1 MSSRIEDLE
10 PVTRE
15 LCERFLQEAALAGIN
30 LRVTH
35 TLRTLDEQLHLWAKG
50 RALRDGVWVVT
61 NPAAI
66 VTKARP
72 GASAHNY
79 GLAFDICF
87 AGAQPYPDESDPR
100 WLLLG
105 QIAERIGL
113 DWGGPLG
120 AGDKFTFD
128 RPHFQRR
135 DWKRYIPKEA
145 TAQA

>member
-10 PVTRE
+10 PVTRG
-15 LCERFLQEAALAGIN
+15 LCERFLADAASQGIN

-35 TLRTLDEQLHLWAKG
+35 TLRTMDEQLHLYAKG
-50 RALRDGVWVVT
+50 RELRDGVWKIVDIHQ
-61 NPAAI
+61 I

-72 GASAHNY
+72 GQSPHNY

-87 AGAQPYPDESDPR
+87 AGADPYPHEDDPR
-100 WLLLG
+100 WTVLG
-105 QIAERIGL
+105 KLGESLGL

-128 RPHFQRR
+128 RPHFQRANWR
-135 DWKRYIPKEA
+135 QFIPKEGVA
-145 TAQA
+145 